1 LAIVALVTFASLPS
15 ALAEEGDAARGL
27 SGRRN
32 CLCACHIPKAIT
44 TAPAKPNQVM
54 AASLF
59 HFRQANVAYWHFSE
73 VTLALSDVRSSA

>member
-1 LAIVALVTFASLPS
+1 L
-15 ALAEEGDAARGL
+15 L

-54 AASLF
+54 AASVSGLF
-59 HFRQANVAYWHFSE
+59 HFRQANVAYWPIASFVAMKHA
-73 VTLALSDVRSSA
+73 VAI